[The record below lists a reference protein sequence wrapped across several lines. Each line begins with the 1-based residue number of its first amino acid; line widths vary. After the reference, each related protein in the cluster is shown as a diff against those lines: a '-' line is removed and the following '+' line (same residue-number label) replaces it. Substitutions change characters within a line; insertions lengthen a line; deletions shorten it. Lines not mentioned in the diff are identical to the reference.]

1 MKVSQ
6 PPTRPAL
13 RLTAGANDWWSRLVQ
28 LTFALFVGGLVA
40 LLVMLYAGV
49 PIV

>member
-6 PPTRPAL
+6 APMRPGF
-13 RLTAGANDWWSRLVQ
+13 RLTAFANDWWPRLVQ
-28 LTFALFVGGLVA
+28 LTFALFIGGLVA